1 MKVEEI
7 SLSLVSEDPANVRRH
22 EKRNLEAIR
31 ESLRKFGQQKPIVI
45 DSKGTIIAGNGTY
58 VAAKELG
65 WDRIKIVRSE
75 LIGVDKKAYAI
86 ADNRT
91 GELAEWN
98 DQALEEA
105 LRSLAEED
113 FDISAIGFN
122 DEELESM
129 IDEGG
134 LDSNYTPD
142 ESSNTGL
149 RMVTLQLTSEQYD
162 FIWSVIK
169 ANSETKMAEG
179 DSTDKSANI
188 IYNIL
193 QQSS

>member
-7 SLSLVSEDPANVRRH
+7 SLSLVSEDPTNVRRH

-58 VAAKELG
+58 VAAKGLG
-65 WDRIKIVRSE
+65 WDKIKIVRSE

-105 LRSLAEED
+105 LRSLADED
-113 FDISAIGFN
+113 FDINTIGFN

-134 LDSNYTPD
+134 LDSDYTPG

-188 IYNIL
+188 IYNLL

>member
-7 SLSLVSEDPANVRRH
+7 SLSLVSEDPTNVRRH
-22 EKRNLEAIR
+22 EKRNLKAIR

-58 VAAKELG
+58 VAAKGLG
-65 WDRIKIVRSE
+65 WDKIKIVRSE

-105 LRSLAEED
+105 LRSLADED
-113 FDISAIGFN
+113 FDINTIGFN

-134 LDSNYTPD
+134 LDSDYTPG

-149 RMVTLQLTSEQYD
+149 RMVTLQLTSDQYD

>member
-7 SLSLVSEDPANVRRH
+7 SLSLVSEDPTNVRRH

-58 VAAKELG
+58 VAAKGLG
-65 WDRIKIVRSE
+65 WDKIKIVRSE

-105 LRSLAEED
+105 LRSLADED
-113 FDISAIGFN
+113 FDINTIGFN

-134 LDSNYTPD
+134 LDSDYTPG

-149 RMVTLQLTSEQYD
+149 RMVTLQLTSDQYD

>member
-7 SLSLVSEDPANVRRH
+7 SLSLVSEDPTNVRRH

-58 VAAKELG
+58 VAAKGLG
-65 WDRIKIVRSE
+65 WDKIKIVRSE

-105 LRSLAEED
+105 LRSLADED
-113 FDISAIGFN
+113 FDINTIGFN

-134 LDSNYTPD
+134 LDSDYTPG